1 MLRVNKLLNK
11 KEKTEKGFREE
22 KGMKGLLTK
31 TLVTTALLIGAFT
44 GSALAYQNKA
54 NQSNETGQLGTA
66 GTLVK
71 SLKGQQTHT
80 NFQENTNSC
89 ASCHMT
95 HTANAK
101 QLLFGSSTQATCLA
115 CHDGSLGFYNVKT
128 GELYTHN
135 AGAEL
140 VEIDSSF
147 PTITTAD
154 VVASNAGSFD
164 RTVQDASMH
173 NVDTHKSLGVKA
185 APGGNYTG
193 AAQEDTN
200 GEDGKWGDEFSCA
213 SCHAPHGSYSDRLLH
228 YNPNGMG
235 TVDVKERGFGLLNN
249 PTVATTEQTLGY
261 TVEAYNVLLNGT
273 DNGNGTSSS
282 TAPTLYKVIRGTVAD
297 HKTAAGSALPASV
310 SAQFATLS
318 TTEQVIVVYKAKEDS
333 YSSTGYAYPYEPD
346 FTPWLNSAEYPY
358 NFEHQMMFTDA
369 SITVAA
375 YDLNGDGILNN
386 TEVTDADHN
395 GTLSTTEKGNVA
407 TRGLTPRS
415 EGVNYAYAYGFVSG
429 AVLADVDSMRI
440 PRVSVVDLDLVQVAT
455 YLPDVKDIPL
465 YVSSNAALTNGDLDA
480 NGDILAAGG
489 SKSGKGVQFSRFCAA
504 CHVDYLASS
513 GAPTGHYN
521 NNTGTS
527 MTCNSCHTGTVTASG
542 ADMSDDVLDNGKFR
556 HTTNSDNYSCTRCHM
571 SHGSNALLF
580 KDSKGADYAYLTSVA
595 GGSLTP
601 GAALAH
607 LDDINPSSA
616 IKRYTNMSVCW
627 GCHTSSHASQLVNN
641 DEYQMDSTKQVGLK
655 YGTWDANKSWTAGNR
670 WGFGKPA
677 ATPALTAIEMIAAG
691 ATSANSGKYDDFY
704 PSTGVLDVY
713 PSGGNPKVKTL
724 VLEFVSYPLL
734 TTADKYASLG
744 ADAKVGGTAA
754 NADTYF
760 QVTDVDSGLPVGNL
774 VFDDTAKHVTVE
786 LDREYEVGPDT
797 NTFTFTIAG
806 KLYTINFLAVKPS

>member
-1 MLRVNKLLNK
+1 MLRVNKLYK

-44 GSALAYQNKA
+44 GSALAYGTKA

-66 GTLVK
+66 KTLVK

-101 QLLFGSSTQATCLA
+101 QLLFGTSTQATCLA

-135 AGAEL
+135 ATTAQVAVTFDGPDAGTAADF
-140 VEIDSSF
+140 DSS
-147 PTITTAD
+147 T

-173 NVDTHKSLGVKA
+173 NVDTHKALGVKA

-193 AAQEDTN
+193 AASEDTN
-200 GEDGKWGDEFSCA
+200 GEKGKWGDEFSCA

-235 TVDVKERGFGLLNN
+235 TVDVKNRGFGLLNN
-249 PTVATTEQTLGY
+249 PTVATTESSLGY
-261 TVEAYNVLLNGT
+261 VVENYAPLLNGT

-318 TTEQVIVVYKAKEDS
+318 TTEQVIVVYKAKESS

-358 NFEHQMMFTDA
+358 NFDHQMMYTLD
-369 SITVAA
+369 SITVAGW
-375 YDLNGDGILNN
+375 DLNGDGLVNN
-386 TEVTDADHN
+386 AEVSDTDHN
-395 GTLSTTEKGNVA
+395 GTVTTAEKDASEDQGI
-407 TRGLTPRS
+407 TPRS
-415 EGVNYAYAYGFVSG
+415 ANVYYAYAYGFVSG

-440 PRVSVVDLDLVQVAT
+440 PRVSVVDLDLVKVAT
-455 YLPDVKDIPL
+455 YLPNVKDIPL

-489 SKSGKGVQFSRFCAA
+489 SKSGKGVQFSKFCAA

-521 NNTGTS
+521 NVS
-527 MTCNSCHTGTVTASG
+527 ASSCYNCHSEEDAPSVIP
-542 ADMSDDVLDNGKFR
+542 ADMADGSVDNGKFR

-571 SHGSNALLF
+571 SHGANALLF
-580 KDSKGADYAYLTSVA
+580 KDSKGLDYAYLTTT
-595 GGSLTP
+595 GGLAATT
-601 GAALAH
+601 ALAH

-627 GCHTSSHASQLVNN
+627 GCHTSSHASSLVNN
-641 DEYQMDSTKQVGLK
+641 DEYQADPDKQVGLK
-655 YGTWDANKSWTAGNR
+655 TSTWDANWSWSAGNR

-677 ATPALTAIEMIAAG
+677 ATAG
-691 ATSANSGKYDDFY
+691 VDAFEIFADTTTTTANSGKYDDYY
-704 PSTGVLDVY
+704 PSTGVLDIY
-713 PSGGNPKVKTL
+713 PVGGSVNVQK
-724 VLEFVSYPLL
+724 FDMSFNSFPLL
-734 TTADKYASLG
+734 TTGDKATQYLLS
-744 ADAKVGGTAA
+744 GGT
-754 NADTYF
+754 TYATITF
-760 QVTDVDSGLPVGNL
+760 DS
-774 VFDDTAKHVTVE
+774 TAKHATI
-786 LDREYEVGPDT
+786 
-797 NTFTFTIAG
+797 TFTTPKTVDSALGNQETHQFTIAG
-806 KLYTINFLAVKPS
+806 KQYTINLLNAKPAQ